1 VEKGQ
6 SVLHSGVASVSHFEF
21 AFRVLV
27 ALAYGSLIGF
37 ERQWRQRTAGL
48 RTNALVATGTSLFIL
63 ITPLVGATA
72 NSTQIAAYVVS
83 GIGFLAGGVI
93 FKERLSVSGL
103 NTAATLWCTAAIGA
117 LVGYGFLIEGAVG
130 VAAVLI
136 ANTLLRPIVQRIN
149 AQSIEGTELVSSY
162 EIRAV
167 CRNDVEERIRTATIA
182 AVRSASMS
190 LIAVY
195 SDDIEDTQRVAVTAD
210 VSITGGRADTRL
222 EKIVQKLGIESGVVS
237 VSWKIVPTNDE
248 ERELVAE
255 A

>member
-1 VEKGQ
+1 
-6 SVLHSGVASVSHFEF
+6 
-21 AFRVLV
+21 
-27 ALAYGSLIGF
+27 
-37 ERQWRQRTAGL
+37 
-48 RTNALVATGTSLFIL
+48 
-63 ITPLVGATA
+63 
-72 NSTQIAAYVVS
+72 
-83 GIGFLAGGVI
+83 
-93 FKERLSVSGL
+93 LSVSGL